1 MTDKNTKH
9 TPGPWNISPLSLS
22 GEDSGVYIYSGM
34 LQIVDVLRRPDSTVT
49 WANARLI
56 AAAPELLE
64 ALLAVLP
71 NTPGWNTRDF
81 AGRSWLV
88 AAEAAI
94 CKAKGEQ
101 L

>member
-34 LQIVDVLRRPDSTVT
+34 MQIVGVLRRPDSTVT

-56 AAAPELLE
+56 AAAPDMADILLRSYTHVSHGGPTYVELE
-64 ALLAVLP
+64 EVLK
-71 NTPGWNTRDF
+71 R
-81 AGRSWLV
+81 AGII
-88 AAEAAI
+88 E
-94 CKAKGEQ
+94 GEQ
-101 L
+101 P